1 VIDKR
6 ESILARLEIVL
17 AAIAG
22 ISSFARNRALR
33 DNDARPGIV
42 LLDGDE
48 SERPPRVGRNVAG
61 RQAMLPVMMAMKP
74 QVFVLMDTRLPQNV
88 DIGPDLNAFRT
99 AIIDAIAND
108 ATLLTLVGTNGD
120 IVYNGCETDLKS
132 GSPLD
137 GQARLDFTLAYFLDP
152 Y

>member
-1 VIDKR
+1 MTDNR
-6 ESILARLEIVL
+6 EAILARLEVVL

-22 ISSFARNRALR
+22 IESFARNRGLR
-33 DNDARPGIV
+33 DNDSRPGIV

-61 RQAMLPVMMAMKP
+61 RQSMLPVFMAMRP
-74 QVFVLMDTRLPQNV
+74 QVFVLMDTRKPQNV
-88 DIGPDLNAFRT
+88 GIGTDINAFRT
-99 AIIDAIAND
+99 AIIRAVAAD
-108 ATLLTLVGTNGD
+108 ATLRALVGTNGD
-120 IVYNGCETDLKS
+120 IVYNGSETDLKS

-137 GQARLDFTLAYFLDP
+137 GEMRLDFTFSYFVDP